1 MNDYLINKIE
11 LPNVF
16 DESTSLRWDTLGRF
30 IENQT
35 SSQITL
41 CVCGGGGKLHILDRF
56 TKAILMAKQKGNF
69 IVANII
75 EEAWSSHGFLAAY
88 ADLVVFEPHSAIIL
102 HHPYIKKTTL
112 FGLITYKDLNLC
124 GSERKITKNLFE
136 QCLSSGLLTR
146 KEINDMIRGKELV
159 ISPVEGDIVTKPI
172 RELSPIT
179 IKPRGVN
186 RCLF

>member
-1 MNDYLINKIE
+1 MNCSINKIE

-16 DESTSLRWDTLGRF
+16 EEDNSIEWDKIGRF

-35 SSQITL
+35 SPQITL
-41 CVCGGGGKLHILDRF
+41 CICGGGGKLHILDRF
-56 TKAILMAKQKGNF
+56 TKAILAAKQKGTF
-69 IVANII
+69 IIANIFG
-75 EEAWSSHGFLAAY
+75 EAWSSHGFLAAY
-88 ADLVVFEPHSAIIL
+88 ADLIVFEPHSAIIL
-102 HHPYIKKTTL
+102 HHPFIKKTIL
-112 FGLITYKDLNLC
+112 FGLLTYKDLNLC
-124 GSERKITKNLFE
+124 KSEREITKNLFR

-146 KEINDMIRGKELV
+146 KDINDIIRGKELV

-172 RELSPIT
+172 IELSPIT